1 MIFRLFGILPLL
13 FFAVSA
19 NLFSQDFDMEVR
31 VVTLATLKADPA
43 VFKDMERNIRDFM
56 TKTSWS
62 GLTYQP
68 HERIKASLQ
77 LTISEELSE
86 TTFRGELIINSNR
99 PVYNSSYQTPIL
111 TYVDK
116 NLTFSYNLNQPIQRS
131 DNSFYDNLSSTLTFY
146 AYLILG
152 LDADSFSPF
161 GGDKY
166 YNLMREVYNAL
177 PQSIQ
182 SSDPGWSNVGSPTNN
197 KYWIIENL
205 NNARIRPFRQAFYE
219 YHRLALDKMYE
230 DAERHRAVM
239 MASLSTM
246 DESAQNYPNAIL
258 LQLFA
263 EAKRQEIV
271 EIFKAGDR
279 GQKLRVRN
287 IMSKMDPA
295 QKSVYEAL
303 N

>member
-1 MIFRLFGILPLL
+1 MIFRLFGILSLL

>member
-1 MIFRLFGILPLL
+1 MNFRAFVVSLL
-13 FFAVSA
+13 LVFTASA
-19 NLFSQDFDMEVR
+19 KLSAQDFDMEVR

-62 GLTYQP
+62 GETYQP
-68 HERIKASLQ
+68 HERIKASMQ
-77 LTISEELSE
+77 ITISEELSE
-86 TTFRGELIINSNR
+86 TTFRGELIINTNR

-116 NLTFSYNLNQPIQRS
+116 NLTFNYNFNQPIQRS
-131 DNSFYDNLSSTLTFY
+131 DNSFYDNLSSTLTYY

-205 NNARIRPFRQAFYE
+205 NNARIRPFRQAYYE

-263 EAKRQEIV
+263 ESKRQEIV

-295 QKSVYEAL
+295 QKSIYEAL

>member
-1 MIFRLFGILPLL
+1 MIFRLLGILPLL

-19 NLFSQDFDMEVR
+19 NLLAQDFDMEVR

-68 HERIKASLQ
+68 HERIKASMQ

-86 TTFRGELIINSNR
+86 TSFRGELIINSSR

-111 TYVDK
+111 NYVDK

-219 YHRLALDKMYE
+219 YHRFALDKMYE

-239 MASLSTM
+239 MASLSAM
-246 DESAQNYPNAIL
+246 DESAQNYPNAML

-295 QKSVYEAL
+295 QKSIYEAI

>member
-1 MIFRLFGILPLL
+1 MILRSVVILF
-13 FFAVSA
+13 
-19 NLFSQDFDMEVR
+19 LFSCLVTTKSVGQEFDMQVR
-31 VVTLATLKADPA
+31 VVTMATIKADPA
-43 VFKDMERNIRDFM
+43 IFKDLERNIREFM
-56 TKTSWS
+56 TRTSWT
-62 GLTYQP
+62 GERYEA
-68 HERIKASLQ
+68 HEKIQSSLQ
-77 LTISEELSE
+77 ITITEEMTE
-86 TTFRGELIINSNR
+86 TTFKADLIINTNR
-99 PVYNSSYQTPIL
+99 PVFNSNYQTPII
-111 TYVDK
+111 TYVDR
-116 NLTFSYNLNQPIQRS
+116 NLVFGYNLNQPIQRS
-131 DNSFYDNLSSTLTFY
+131 DNSFYDNLSSTLTYY
-146 AYLILG
+146 AYLVLG

-166 YNLMREVYNAL
+166 FNLLREVYNTL
-177 PQSIQ
+177 PQGLQ
-182 SSDPGWSNVGSPTNN
+182 SSDPGWSNTGAPTNN

-239 MASLSTM
+239 MSSLSTM
-246 DESAQNYPNAIL
+246 DESAQSYPNAIL

-263 EAKRQEIV
+263 ESKRQEIV

-287 IMSKMDPA
+287 IMAKMDPA
-295 QKSVYEAL
+295 QKTLYESL